1 MRTTLFNLFSSLS
14 ISLLFAIS
22 QSIAQTPQRDSS
34 QRTASIAGQ
43 VTIGDQPASNV
54 RVKIAEID
62 PRTGGER
69 FGTVGGSTV
78 KAPGSFS
85 AVTDAG
91 GRYRFAGLAA
101 GTYQVSAAS
110 KAYVLADQNSDIDPA
125 KRVTLDD
132 GDEQDNVDLRLV
144 RGGVI
149 TGRVTTSDGRPLI
162 ATKVALYA
170 VKRQGGQ
177 PSYQSLADQNHE
189 MFQTD
194 DRGVYRIYGL
204 AAGRYIVSAGGG
216 EGAVENQAHNYG
228 RTWFRDAASSKT
240 PTIVEV
246 KEGAETADIDIKFGD
261 PMKTYEASGR
271 LIDAE
276 TGKPMP
282 QANVWANGYEKG
294 GEEAGGIR
302 DWRRTSAK
310 T

>member
-1 MRTTLFNLFSSLS
+1 MKPGMLNLVSTLS
-14 ISLLFAIS
+14 ISLLFTIS
-22 QSIAQTPQRDSS
+22 QSIAQTLQRDSVL
-34 QRTASIAGQ
+34 RTVSIAGQ
-43 VTIGDQPASNV
+43 VTIGGQPGPNV
-54 RVKIAEID
+54 MVKIAEID

-69 FGTVGGSTV
+69 FGTIGGSTV
-78 KAPGSFS
+78 KRPGSFS
-85 AVTDAG
+85 AITDAD

-101 GTYQVSAAS
+101 GTYQISAVSR
-110 KAYVLADQNSDIDPA
+110 AYVLANQKSDVEPA

-132 GDEQDNVDLRLV
+132 GDAQDNVDLALV

-162 ATKVALYA
+162 ATRVALHA

-177 PSYQSLADQNHE
+177 PSYQSIADQNHE

-240 PTIVEV
+240 PTIVEI
-246 KEGAETADIDIKFGD
+246 KEGAEIADIDIKFGD

-271 LIDAE
+271 LIDAQ
-276 TGKPMP
+276 T
-282 QANVWANGYEKG
+282 
-294 GEEAGGIR
+294 
-302 DWRRTSAK
+302 
-310 T
+310 